1 MNQIGNVITKALMLA
16 IFLGMA
22 LYITLDI
29 MLAEGRSLG
38 RLYLYMAIA
47 AFLCG
52 AVASRSAFFVCL
64 ITTGYID
71 FFKRLMAVFGRPSP
85 TDLYY
90 ILGIPPLLIAGAVV
104 NLLIQFLMGRRQ
116 FRSVHFWSLLASIAL
131 MALSL
136 AQGLS
141 GGSFRGLG
149 DAVNQS
155 AYAFLFFLIPE
166 LLPNVEDRKKIFKWM
181 IPIFLGVALYMLRH
195 HFYGLANFEYDY
207 LMSGL
212 SIESR
217 ILIENGDA
225 LRGFSTMAGAGVVA
239 VLLSIM
245 MLVVLVPLKA
255 EGQKTGL
262 FEWIFRGVIFLVLAY
277 GSWATVSRGGWV
289 CGAAAFAAF
298 FFLKTPARAIIG
310 YASGAIFCL
319 GIMFAAPTMLKEG
332 TMDWLE
338 SELSKLVSGTN
349 NAYAERAI
357 VLGTMNARLEGWQN
371 LTTNPK
377 VWTPFGMK
385 QEGGQFQHGDED
397 YYGHDFIVAFLV
409 KYGYIALS
417 IAVCVG
423 LIFLIQLNRVYFS
436 SPIGSLERQVC
447 RLALAVSAGIFVGG
461 LGNGA
466 QLWVYPQNFY
476 FYLSLAVV
484 YTTYVNNWKAK
495 RALVPALD
503 APLVAP
509 MELQSDTTGNSR
521 TRLSSKRRKIP
532 FGSNAAKPTS

>member
-16 IFLGMA
+16 VFLGMA

-29 MLAEGRSLG
+29 ILAEGRSLG

-52 AVASRSAFFVCL
+52 AVASKPAFFLCL

-104 NLLIQFLMGRRQ
+104 NLLIQFLLGRRQ
-116 FRSVHFWSLLASIAL
+116 FRSLHFWSLLASFGL
-131 MALSL
+131 LGLSL
-136 AQGLS
+136 VQAMG
-141 GGSFRGLG
+141 GGSYRGVG
-149 DAVNQS
+149 DAVNRG

-166 LLPNVEDRKKIFKWM
+166 LLPGVEDRRRVFKWM

-195 HFYGLANFEYDY
+195 HFFGLANFEYDY

-217 ILIENGDA
+217 ILVENGDA

-245 MLVVLVPLKA
+245 MLVVLVPLKP

-262 FEWIFRGVIFLVLAY
+262 MEWLFRGVIFLILAY

-298 FFLKTPARAIIG
+298 FFLKTPIRAVIG
-310 YASGAIFCL
+310 YVTGAAVCL

-332 TMDWLE
+332 TLDWMQAQLN
-338 SELSKLVSGTN
+338 ELVGGTN

-357 VLGTMNARLEGWQN
+357 VMGTMNARLDGWKN

-377 VWTPFGMK
+377 IWTPFGMK
-385 QEGGQFQHGDED
+385 RAGGQFQDGDEA
-397 YYGHDFIVAFLV
+397 YYGHDFIVEFLV

-417 IAVCVG
+417 IVVCVG
-423 LIFLIQLNRVYFS
+423 LIFLVMLNRVYFH
-436 SPIGSLERQVC
+436 SPIASLERRIC
-447 RLALAVSAGIFVGG
+447 RLSLAVSAGIFVGG

-476 FYLSLAVV
+476 FYLCLAMV
-484 YTTYVNNWKAK
+484 YTSYVNMWKAK
-495 RALVPALD
+495 RTWVPALD
-503 APLVAP
+503 GPSFDLAEPEAEFIGERPIKAP
-509 MELQSDTTGNSR
+509 T
-521 TRLSSKRRKIP
+521 KRRKFPLGPNITR
-532 FGSNAAKPTS
+532 PT

>member
-1 MNQIGNVITKALMLA
+1 MNQVGNVITKALMLA

-52 AVASRSAFFVCL
+52 AIASRSAFFVCL

-116 FRSVHFWSLLASIAL
+116 FRSVHFWSFLASSAL
-131 MALSL
+131 LVLSL
-136 AQGLS
+136 AQALTGDS
-141 GGSFRGLG
+141 YRGIG
-149 DAVNQS
+149 DAVNQG

-166 LLPNVEDRKKIFKWM
+166 LLPAVEDRRRIFKWM

-195 HFYGLANFEYDY
+195 HFYGLADFEYDY
-207 LMSGL
+207 LMTGL

-217 ILIENGDA
+217 ILVENGDA

-239 VLLSIM
+239 VLCSIM
-245 MLVVLVPLKA
+245 MLIVMVPLKS
-255 EGQKTGL
+255 EGKRTGL
-262 FEWIFRGVIFLVLAY
+262 IEWIFRGVIFLILAY

-289 CGAAAFAAF
+289 CGAVAFAAF
-298 FFLKTPARAIIG
+298 FFLKTPIRAIIG
-310 YASGAIFCL
+310 YVSGTVICL

-332 TMDWLE
+332 TLDWIQV
-338 SELSKLVSGTN
+338 ELNKLVSGTN

-357 VLGTMNARLEGWQN
+357 VMGTMNARLEGWEN

-385 QEGGQFQHGDED
+385 RAGGQFQDGDEV

-436 SPIGSLERQVC
+436 SPIGSLERRVC

-495 RALVPALD
+495 RAPTPVLDVPSVGLTD
-503 APLVAP
+503 P
-509 MELQSDTTGNSR
+509 QSDFSGDSR
-521 TRLSSKRRKIP
+521 SRPPSKRRKLP
-532 FGSNAAKPTS
+532 FGPNATKPT